1 MTHFVS
7 CICCHS
13 RSGFPKA
20 LVTMRNAHVSNS
32 YTVGQ
37 HTWFG
42 TFVLHCHP
50 QLSTAQT
57 AVKCR
62 NPSMQVQS
70 VQLFCCQCSC
80 RSPVVPDSSHT
91 WCTQ

>member
-7 CICCHS
+7 CILLC
-13 RSGFPKA
+13 FPKA

-50 QLSTAQT
+50 QLSTART
-57 AVKCR
+57 AV
-62 NPSMQVQS
+62 
-70 VQLFCCQCSC
+70 
-80 RSPVVPDSSHT
+80 
-91 WCTQ
+91 